1 MRLRSRKQ
9 GSLACACRIEKVL
22 LREDGLLMLIEKKE
36 EVNYNLMQRELRLV
50 LAYLSSP
57 MIHFHLISAIVVHLL
72 ASDTKHC
79 AFGIPVRP

>member
-1 MRLRSRKQ
+1 MRLRSRRQ

-57 MIHFHLISAIVVHLL
+57 MIDFI
-72 ASDTKHC
+72 C
-79 AFGIPVRP
+79 YY